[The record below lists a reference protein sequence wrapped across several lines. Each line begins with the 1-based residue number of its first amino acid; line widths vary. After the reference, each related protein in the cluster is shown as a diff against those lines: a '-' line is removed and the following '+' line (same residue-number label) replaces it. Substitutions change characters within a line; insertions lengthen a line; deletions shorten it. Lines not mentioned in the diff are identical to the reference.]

1 MKGILL
7 ILLINFFIFSQYTHS
22 KQKILTVAVVNNT
35 LITNIDIE
43 NEIFLLK
50 KLNPKIKDVSLTN
63 ISLQN
68 LIEQIIKIE
77 EIKKNNIQV
86 SEEYVKKKY
95 NNFLTTLKKNNLTKN
110 NKKNIYLKIKTE
122 DSWNRL
128 ISKKFLWGTYINL
141 SEIEKNVEK
150 KNPLSKK
157 SDDEFNTKEK
167 MIKNEKNKRLN
178 VMSMT
183 YLNKLKREAF
193 IKIY

>member
-1 MKGILL
+1 MKRILL